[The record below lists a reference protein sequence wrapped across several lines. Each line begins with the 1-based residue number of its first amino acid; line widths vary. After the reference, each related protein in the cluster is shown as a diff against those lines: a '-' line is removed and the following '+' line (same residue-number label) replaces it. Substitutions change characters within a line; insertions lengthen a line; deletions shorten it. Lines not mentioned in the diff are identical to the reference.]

1 MSHKLSVIFSLMLAL
16 AIALCPICAMADS
29 TESVEVIDALGRAVT
44 IDSVP
49 EKIVS
54 LSPSNTEILFAL
66 GVGDKV
72 IGVDSYSDYPE
83 EAAAIENKVG
93 DYAGPNVEL
102 IISLEPDIVFADN
115 TIQQDAIDQLDA
127 LGIKVVSVTGSTYD
141 DVPAAIEMVAQC
153 VGADATEVL
162 ATMEATKEAA
172 IAMVPEE
179 SENPSVY
186 FALSYG
192 EYGDWTSGKGTFVD
206 DILSMLGAVN
216 VGSDLGEGWLSISV
230 EKLLE
235 CDPDIIL
242 IPGDESM
249 VEAFKADAT
258 YAELSAVKNGTVY
271 AVDANMSQRPGPR
284 IADAMMEFATIL
296 YPESAEQAAA

>member
-1 MSHKLSVIFSLMLAL
+1 MSHKLSVILSLMLAL

-29 TESVEVIDALGRAVT
+29 SESVEVIDALGRVVT
-44 IDSVP
+44 IDSIP

-102 IISLEPDIVFADN
+102 IVSLEPDIVFADN

-141 DVPAAIEMVAQC
+141 DVLAAIEMVAKC
-153 VGADATEVL
+153 VGADATDVL
-162 ATMEATKEAA
+162 GGMEATKEAA
-172 IAMVPEE
+172 IAMIPEE
-179 SENPSVY
+179 SEKPSVY

-192 EYGDWTSGKGTFVD
+192 EYGDWTSGKGTFVN

-284 IADAMMEFATIL
+284 IADAIMEFATIL

>member
-1 MSHKLSVIFSLMLAL
+1 MSHKLSVILSLMLAL

-29 TESVEVIDALGRAVT
+29 SESVEVIDALGRVVT
-44 IDSVP
+44 IDSIP

-102 IISLEPDIVFADN
+102 IVSLEPDIVFADN

-141 DVPAAIEMVAQC
+141 DVLAAIEMVAKC
-153 VGADATEVL
+153 VGADATDVL
-162 ATMEATKEAA
+162 GGMEATKEAA
-172 IAMVPEE
+172 IAMIPEE
-179 SENPSVY
+179 SEKPSVY

-192 EYGDWTSGKGTFVD
+192 EYGDWTSGKGTFVN

>member
-172 IAMVPEE
+172 IAMVPDE

>member
-93 DYAGPNVEL
+93 DYAGPNVEM

-235 CDPDIIL
+235 RDPDIIL

-249 VEAFKADAT
+249 VEAFKSDAT

>member
-1 MSHKLSVIFSLMLAL
+1 MAKKMSVIMTLVLAL
-16 AIALCPICAMADS
+16 VLALCPMSALAE
-29 TESVEVIDALGRAVT
+29 TAQPVEVIDALGRTVT

-72 IGVDSYSDYPE
+72 VGVDAYSDYPA

-102 IISLEPDIVFADN
+102 IVSLEPDIVFADD
-115 TIQQDAIDQLDA
+115 TLQQDAIDQLEN
-127 LGIKVVSVTGSTYD
+127 LNIKVVAVAGKTYA
-141 DVPAAIEMVAQC
+141 DVPASIQTVADC
-153 VGADATEVL
+153 VGADATQVL
-162 ATMEATKEAA
+162 ADMEATKEAA
-172 IAMVPEE
+172 LAMVPAEGE
-179 SENPSVY
+179 KPSVY

-206 DILSMLGAVN
+206 DILTELGAVN
-216 VGSDLGEGWLSISV
+216 VGAELGEGWLSISV

-235 CDPDIIL
+235 TDPDMIL
-242 IPGDESM
+242 VPGDETM
-249 VEAFKADAT
+249 VAAFKADAN
-258 YAELSAVKNGTVY
+258 YAELSAVKSGTVY
-271 AVDANMSQRPGPR
+271 AVDPNMSQRPGPR
-284 IADAMMEFATIL
+284 LADAMYEFAQIL
-296 YPESAEQAAA
+296 YPADVAAAA